1 MHRKMFLLVTTFIF
15 WNLLLKVLRI
25 YHRVFLSV
33 PKIFFRVL
41 SNARGCIF
49 TSRSGSSIPTFT
61 TRWQIV
67 MVLSALRYGTD
78 FDISNDRFCWIDIF
92 IRWFEDWQLP
102 TTAYGSNS
110 FSSSLLDMFQL
121 SCFEQ
126 EAPVRFERTAPA
138 LQFLPKI
145 SHFEMNL
152 T

>member
-25 YHRVFLSV
+25 YHRVFLTV
-33 PKIFFRVL
+33 PKICFRVL
-41 SNARGCIF
+41 SSARGWIY
-49 TSRSGSSIPTFT
+49 TSRSGSFIPTFT
-61 TRWQIV
+61 TRWQII
-67 MVLSALRYGTD
+67 MVLSAVRYGTD
-78 FDISNDRFCWIDIF
+78 FDISNDRFCWIYIF

-126 EAPVRFERTAPA
+126 GALVLNRRLPFWEDSPRPPVP
-138 LQFLPKI
+138 
-145 SHFEMNL
+145 S
-152 T
+152 